1 MITNIQANVD
11 QVAPS
16 VLSEGSQSYPAI
28 SKVGQLF
35 TAGWKQ
41 RLLLAG
47 KVWRV
52 SVGTVAAGA
61 DPTQITGGG
70 AKAGAIMEL
79 ELPEIAIGVGLGY
92 YLIPLEIHVS
102 VQADLDA
109 DADSVGILALMDRS
123 LTGVPVPTAATV
135 ETPTNMLDGAAVF
148 PGVAYSA
155 VNTTDILDP
164 IMDELLC
171 YEQAVA
177 SVVDATGTIVFH
189 HTMHYEPTM
198 PSFAAGPCG
207 LFVYWYGSADAAAT
221 GMATVVVAAIP
232 SSWVP
237 TS

>member
-1 MITNIQANVD
+1 MISDIRANVD

-16 VLSEGSQSYPAI
+16 VLTEGTQGYPAA
-28 SKVGQLF
+28 SKLGQLF

-52 SVGTVAAGA
+52 TVGTVAAGA

-102 VQADLDA
+102 IQADLDS
-109 DADSVGILALMDRS
+109 DADSLAVLAIMDR
-123 LTGVPVPTAATV
+123 TAAVPVPSAATV
-135 ETPTNMLDGAAVF
+135 ETPVNMSDGAAVF

-155 VNTTDILDP
+155 VNTTDIADP
-164 IMDELLC
+164 TMDELLC
-171 YEQAVA
+171 YKQAVA
-177 SVVDATGTIVFH
+177 SQVTAADTIVLH
-189 HTMHYEPTM
+189 HTMHYEPSV

-207 LFVYWYGSADAAAT
+207 LYVYWYGSADAAAT
-221 GMATVVVAAIP
+221 GMGTVVVAAIP
-232 SSWVP
+232 STWVP
-237 TS
+237 TE